1 MSSESAG
8 RLVKSVQISLFAHR
22 LSALCEEMGA
32 VLKRSA
38 ISPNIRDREDF
49 SCALFDRTG
58 QLIAQAAH
66 IPVHLGSMAY
76 AMADVVCRF
85 EWQAGDVVV
94 FNDPALGGTHLPDVT
109 LVMPVFLANDAG
121 EDMLFGFA
129 ATRAHHADI
138 GGRVPGSMGVETRLQ
153 DEGLIIAPCYWFE
166 AGVEQVTLPNRFH
179 AQVRASAERLGDL
192 SAQKAACAVGVL
204 RLAEFSLNHL
214 DEQVRALMDVSAVY
228 GRNAIAAIPDGVY
241 VFEDALEDD
250 GCGTQHLVI
259 RVSIRIAGDLATVD
273 FSGTAATARGPVNCP
288 MAVTA
293 ASVLYV
299 FRCLMP
305 KYTPQTAAV
314 FQAITILVP
323 EGCMLRAAAGAPV
336 AAGNVETSQRIVDVV
351 LGALAKAIPDRIPAA
366 AQGTMNNVIFGGDR
380 HGSDRHDE
388 DRHGEDRHGA
398 GRDGSKH
405 AWLYYETLAGGM
417 GAHATGDGLSAV
429 QCHMTNT
436 KNSSIE
442 VLEMHY
448 PLQVREY
455 AVRRGSG
462 GDGLFRGGDGV
473 IREWLIRS
481 DCHLSLLTE
490 RRESAPYGLQGG
502 EAASMGRNRLCR
514 NAVWQDLPAKG
525 SWQLKAGDI
534 IRIETPG
541 GGGFAEGQ

>member
-1 MSSESAG
+1 M
-8 RLVKSVQISLFAHR
+8 
-22 LSALCEEMGA
+22 
-32 VLKRSA
+32 
-38 ISPNIRDREDF
+38 
-49 SCALFDRTG
+49 
-58 QLIAQAAH
+58 AA
-66 IPVHLGSMAY
+66 
-76 AMADVVCRF
+76 VVCRF

-94 FNDPALGGTHLPDVT
+94 FTDPALGGTHLPDVT
-109 LVMPVFLANDAG
+109 LVMPAFLGNDVG
-121 EDMLFGFA
+121 ENELFGFA

-153 DEGLIIAPCYWFE
+153 DEGLIIAPCYWFK
-166 AGVEQVTLPNRFH
+166 AGVEHLGLPNRFH

-204 RLAEFSLNHL
+204 RLGEFSLSHL
-214 DEQVRALMDVSAVY
+214 NEHVSALMDVSAVY

-241 VFEDALEDD
+241 VFEDGLEDD
-250 GCGTQHLVI
+250 GCGSQHLVI
-259 RVSIRIAGDLATVD
+259 RVSIRIAGDSATVD

-314 FQAITILVP
+314 FQAITIRVP

-351 LGALAKAIPDRIPAA
+351 LGALAQAIPDRIPAA
-366 AQGTMNNVIFGGDR
+366 AQGTMNNVIFGGEHNRGQRGDGPIDN
-380 HGSDRHDE
+380 GSID
-388 DRHGEDRHGA
+388 
-398 GRDGSKH
+398 DGNH

-417 GAHATGDGLSAV
+417 GAHAAGDGLSAV

-462 GDGLFRGGDGV
+462 GNGLFRGGDGV

-502 EAASMGRNRLCR
+502 ATGARGRNRLCR
-514 NAVWQDLPAKG
+514 NGIWEDLPAKG

-541 GGGFAEGQ
+541 GGGFGSSDQ